1 MARIRGT
8 VQSSGYTILLI
19 DDQEE
24 ILTSVRLLLERE
36 GHKVLTALS
45 GEEGLHTFRQEKV
58 HLVIVDYFMPQ
69 MTGEEVVREIRTTDK
84 DIQILLQTG
93 YAGEKPPLETLRAL
107 DIQGYHS
114 KTDGPEH
121 LLLWVESAL
130 KAAAHLEQV
139 RAAERLKAELLV
151 KQDFLANISHEM
163 RSRLHIIL
171 GYSDLLLSS
180 PQSETLAS
188 HLQQPLETIQRHGRS
203 LWGLANNFLNFV
215 KLNAEAMRVSL
226 RSFSL
231 DELHKEFHEQMTFLL
246 RDKPVSFVWV
256 VDPQLPPV
264 LADRDKLYIILQNL
278 LGNAVKFTETGE
290 IRLTASYT
298 ATDNTIHIDIT
309 DTGIG
314 ISPASHEAIFETFQQ
329 VTDITTHTARYTE
342 GIGIGIGLT
351 LARKLARLMGGDLTV
366 TSDIGAGAT
375 FTLTLRAAAEVMQG
389 HRSSSSVASPIE
401 KDPSPRVVP
410 PPQSQQLLTL
420 Q

>member
-1 MARIRGT
+1 MARIRST

-45 GEEGLHTFRQEKV
+45 GEEGLHTFRLEKV

-69 MTGEEVVREIRTTDK
+69 MTGEEVIREIRKTDK

-114 KTDGPEH
+114 KTDGPER
-121 LLLWVESAL
+121 LLLWVEAAL
-130 KAAAHLEQV
+130 KAAAHVEQV

-163 RSRLHIIL
+163 RSRLHLIL
-171 GYSDLLLSS
+171 GYSDLLLSG
-180 PQSETLAS
+180 PQGETLAE
-188 HLQQPLETIQRHGRS
+188 HLQQPLATIQRHGRS

-215 KLNAEAMRVSL
+215 KLNAEAMRVSP

-231 DELHKEFHEQMTFLL
+231 DELRKEIHEQIAFLL
-246 RDKPVSFVWV
+246 REKPVSFVWA
-256 VDPQLPPV
+256 VDPQLPP
-264 LADRDKLYIILQNL
+264 LWADREKLYIILQNL
-278 LGNAVKFTETGE
+278 LGNAIKFTEVGE
-290 IRLTASYT
+290 IRLTASYS
-298 ATDNTIHIDIT
+298 AADNNIRIYVT
-309 DTGIG
+309 DTGVG
-314 ISPASHEAIFETFQQ
+314 VAPAYHEAIFETFRQ
-329 VTDITTHTARYTE
+329 VTDSATSTARCTE
-342 GIGIGIGLT
+342 GMGTGIGLT

-366 TSDIGAGAT
+366 ASEIGAGAT
-375 FTLTLRAAAEVMQG
+375 FTLTLPVPAEVR
-389 HRSSSSVASPIE
+389 HDHLAPASVDSPSE
-401 KDPSPRVVP
+401 KSQSPCLVSP
-410 PPQSQQLLTL
+410 FQPQSRLTL

>member
-8 VQSSGYTILLI
+8 VHSSGYTILLI

-24 ILTSVRLLLERE
+24 ILASVQLLLERD
-36 GHKVLTALS
+36 GHKVLTALN
-45 GEEGLHTFRQEKV
+45 GEKGLCTFRQEKV

-69 MTGEEVVREIRTTDK
+69 MTGEDVVREIRKTDK

-93 YAGEKPPLETLRAL
+93 YAGEKPPLKTLRAL

-121 LLLWVESAL
+121 LLLWVESSL

-139 RAAERLKAELLV
+139 RAAERLKAEMLV

-171 GYSDLLLSS
+171 GYSDLLLSG
-180 PQSETLAS
+180 PQSETLAE
-188 HLQQPLETIQRHGRS
+188 HFQQPLETIQRHGRS

-231 DELHKEFHEQMTFLL
+231 EELRKELQEQMTFLL
-246 RDKPVSFVWV
+246 RDKPVVFVWA
-256 VDPQLPPV
+256 VDPQLSP
-264 LADRDKLYIILQNL
+264 LWADRDKLGIILQNL
-278 LGNAVKFTETGE
+278 LGNAVKFTESGE
-290 IRLTASYT
+290 IRLTASFT
-298 ATDNTIHIDIT
+298 AADNRVHIHIT

-314 ISPASHEAIFETFQQ
+314 ISPTYHEAIFETFQQ
-329 VTDITTHTARYTE
+329 VTNLTVRTARRAE
-342 GIGIGIGLT
+342 GMGIGIGLT
-351 LARKLARLMGGDLTV
+351 LARKLARLMGGDITV

-375 FTLTLRAAAEVMQG
+375 FTLTVQVPAEVIQG
-389 HRSSSSVASPIE
+389 RSMPASADSSS
-401 KDPSPRVVP
+401 KGNHPSFAIPA
-410 PPQSQQLLTL
+410 PQPQQLLTL
-420 Q
+420 

>member
-1 MARIRGT
+1 MARIRST
-8 VQSSGYTILLI
+8 APSSGYTILVI

-24 ILTSVRLLLERE
+24 ILTSVRLLLERD

-45 GEEGLHTFRQEKV
+45 GEEGLCTFRQEKV

-69 MTGEEVVREIRTTDK
+69 MTGEEVVREIRKTDK

-121 LLLWVESAL
+121 LLLWVESSL

-180 PQSETLAS
+180 PQGETLTE

-215 KLNAEAMRVSL
+215 KLNAEAMHVSL
-226 RSFSL
+226 RSVTLEEFR
-231 DELHKEFHEQMTFLL
+231 KEFQEQMTFLL
-246 RDKPVSFVWV
+246 RDKPVSFVWA
-256 VDPQLPPV
+256 VDPQIPP
-264 LADRDKLYIILQNL
+264 LWADRDKLCIILQNL
-278 LGNAVKFTETGE
+278 LGNAAKFTEKGE
-290 IRLTASYT
+290 IRLTASF
-298 ATDNTIHIDIT
+298 AVSDNSTHIHIT

-314 ISPASHEAIFETFQQ
+314 IAPAHHEAIFETFQQ
-329 VTDITTHTARYTE
+329 VTDITAQTMRGTE
-342 GIGIGIGLT
+342 GMGSGIGLT
-351 LARKLARLMGGDLTV
+351 LARKLARLMDGDLTV
-366 TSDIGAGAT
+366 ASERGAGAT
-375 FTLTLRAAAEVMQG
+375 FTLTLRTPAEVVRRNG
-389 HRSSSSVASPIE
+389 TPSANNSSSE
-401 KDPSPRVVP
+401 KNRP
-410 PPQSQQLLTL
+410 PHVIPAPQLQRLLTL
-420 Q
+420 